1 MIAEIL
7 IDLSLNSY
15 FSSFDYIIPKNML
28 NLVQVGTRVI
38 IPLKDTVRLGYVL
51 AIKENSLF
59 ANKEII
65 EVLDLVPFLNQE
77 FFLLIDE
84 LLKVPFNSKI
94 SVYRT
99 VLPKDLLT
107 SYVRKISILKSDLV
121 PSELKQY
128 LIDKKFLLNVKN
140 NFKISILR
148 KLKREKIIEMSIVPK
163 KELSQLSY
171 DHIKS
176 LVSQEII
183 ENNSFNLN
191 YQTSNTDKK
200 EMLKISLTIH
210 QQNIFDK
217 FLLDQYKTYLLIY
230 SLESDKLKIYY
241 KLIQE
246 NLIKKKQILIL
257 APEIILI
264 ENLVRNIKIQFPDI
278 TIFVNHGRIK
288 NNFKNSKL
296 QQLNVDLIIGNNIA
310 IFTPFRNLGII
321 IIDDEHHE
329 SFIEKIKMPYYD
341 VRELAQI
348 RANYNRIPLLL
359 SSLSPSLTSYYRAKI
374 LGEYIWLNLQ
384 NIENK
389 YDIQL
394 IDMKKELQKGN
405 LSPLSLHLTEL
416 LMDNIKLKSKSLLFI
431 NIKGFSRLV
440 LCLHCGYIPKCSNCS
455 CILHYY
461 IDSKILKC
469 SFCGYK
475 EKFFEHC
482 YLCEQKTISSMF
494 SGILSVENFL
504 KQKIPKSRIYC
515 IDSDNIQKFNMKEY
529 ENIISNLNN
538 NKIDICLGT
547 KMIIKNSISWP
558 MNLLGI
564 ILFDTLLNINHFT
577 SSEKAF
583 QILVQLIYNMPKKS
597 RILIQTYNINNY
609 ILDSILNNNFEFF
622 YETIL
627 QERQISNYPP
637 FGLIS
642 KILIMHPSIVKVQD
656 IANKIKI
663 ILQNNLSINIA
674 IILGPSIAKR
684 SFQIIKKKIF
694 YRVFLTLKYKHWPLD
709 LDFLKKYHFDKNT
722 HIIFDRFD
730 TLTDRDIVTFF

>member
-1 MIAEIL
+1 MFAEVL
-7 IDLSLNSY
+7 IDLSLNSS
-15 FSSFDYIIPKNML
+15 FSSFDYIIPEKMK

-38 IPLKDTVRLGYVL
+38 IPFRSTVRLGYVL
-51 AIKENSLF
+51 AIKESSIF

-77 FFLLIDE
+77 FFLLINE

-107 SYVRKISILKSDLV
+107 SYVRKISILKSHLV
-121 PSELKQY
+121 PLELKKY

-140 NFKISILR
+140 TFQISLLR
-148 KLKREKIIEMSIVPK
+148 KLKREKIIEMSVVPR

-171 DHIKS
+171 DNIKS
-176 LVSQEII
+176 LILQEII
-183 ENNSFNLN
+183 QTNSFNLN
-191 YQTSNTDKK
+191 YQISSADKK
-200 EMLKISLTIH
+200 EMLKISLTRQ
-210 QQNIFDK
+210 QQNIFNK

-246 NLIKKKQILIL
+246 NLVKKKQILIL
-257 APEIILI
+257 VPEIILI
-264 ENLVRNIKIQFPDI
+264 EHLVRKIKIQFPDI
-278 TIFVNHGRIK
+278 RIFVNHGGIK

-296 QQLNVDLIIGNNIA
+296 KQLNVDLIIGNNIA
-310 IFTPFRNLGII
+310 IFAPFINLGVI

-348 RANYNRIPLLL
+348 RANYNQIPLIL

-374 LGEYIWLNLQ
+374 LGEYIWLNLK
-384 NIENK
+384 NTENK

-394 IDMKKELQKGN
+394 IDMKKELQEGN
-405 LSPLSLHLTEL
+405 ISPLSFALTEL
-416 LMDNIKLKSKSLLFI
+416 LMENIKLNLKSLLFI

-440 LCLHCGYIPKCSNCS
+440 LCLHCGYIPKCSNCG

-461 IDSKILKC
+461 IDPKILKC

-475 EKFFEHC
+475 EEFLENC
-482 YLCEQKTISSMF
+482 SLCEQKTISSMF
-494 SGILSVENFL
+494 SGILSIENFL
-504 KQKIPKSRIYC
+504 KQKIPESCIYC
-515 IDSDNIQKFNMKEY
+515 IDSDNIRNFNMKEY
-529 ENIISNLNN
+529 EKIVSNLHN

-547 KMIIKNSISWP
+547 TMIIKNGLSWP

-564 ILFDTLLNINHFT
+564 VLFDVLLNINHFT
-577 SSEKAF
+577 ASEKAF

-597 RILIQTYNINNY
+597 RILIQTYNTNNY
-609 ILDSILNNNFEFF
+609 ILDSIVNNNFEFF
-622 YETIL
+622 YEKIL
-627 QERQISNYPP
+627 RERKINNYPP
-637 FGLIS
+637 FMLIS
-642 KILIMHPSIVKVQD
+642 KILIMHPSIMKVRD

-663 ILQNNLSINIA
+663 ILQNNLSIDIVV
-674 IILGPSIAKR
+674 LGPSIAKR
-684 SFQIIKKKIF
+684 YFQIIKKKIF
-694 YRVFLTLKYKHWPLD
+694 YRVFLTLKYKHWPLN
-709 LDFLKKYHFDKNT
+709 LDFLKKDYFDKNT

-730 TLTDRDIVTFF
+730 TLTDLDIVTFF